1 MNDMITFE
9 AALLRGRFIVFN
21 ERPDFDF
28 VKVKQTHSCLVIP
41 EDKLALDTEGDGIL
55 GTTNA
60 PKAILTADC
69 VPLVLLGQDEHT
81 VIHAGWRGLATNI
94 LSNELVQ
101 NIKPTYAYIGPHIRA
116 EHYEVQPDFLEN
128 FPDHQEAFSRH
139 NGKIFFNLA
148 AVATAQL
155 KKAYPH
161 IVIEDCGLCTF
172 HGSNFHSYR
181 RNKTTQRN
189 WNIYFP

>member
-1 MNDMITFE
+1 MITFE

-28 VKVKQTHSCLVIP
+28 IKVKQTHSSAVIP
-41 EDKLALDTEGDGIL
+41 ENKVAPDTEGDGIL
-55 GTTNA
+55 GTSNA

-69 VPLVLLGQDEHT
+69 VPLVLLGQNDHT
-81 VIHAGWRGLATNI
+81 VIHAGWRGLASNI

-101 NIKPTYAYIGPHIRA
+101 KINPTYAYIGPHIRP

-128 FPDHQEAFSRH
+128 FPDYQEAFSRH

-148 AVATAQL
+148 FVATAQL

-161 IVIEDCGLCTF
+161 IVIEDSGLCTF
-172 HGSNFHSYR
+172 QGPNFHSYR